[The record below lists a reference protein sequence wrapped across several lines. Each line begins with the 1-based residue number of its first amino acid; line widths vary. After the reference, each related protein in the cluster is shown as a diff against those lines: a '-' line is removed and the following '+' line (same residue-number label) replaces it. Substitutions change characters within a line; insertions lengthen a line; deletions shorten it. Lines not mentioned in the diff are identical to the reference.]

1 MGIFAITIAVLFIIL
16 SAYIIFSDGFS
27 YIPFNY
33 RIIFGCLL
41 FVYGFFRLVSIYYN
55 VNTGNKLIDKEEEE

>member
-16 SAYIIFSDGFS
+16 SAYIIFADAFE

-33 RIIFGCLL
+33 RVIFGGLL
-41 FVYGFFRLVSIYYN
+41 FIYGFFRLISIYYK
-55 VNTGNKLIDKEEEE
+55 VNTGNKLIDDEQE